1 MSVGQFG
8 PVHHTSEGG
17 PPASLHGP
25 LGERVIMTRPDQAET
40 SARRLEFISTIWG
53 DVLKAHA
60 GPGQEPARAR
70 QALVLRYNKGIR
82 AYVGAL
88 VRDDHAA
95 DELAQE
101 VVVRLLRGQFA
112 SASPERGS
120 FRRML
125 MVAARNLAR
134 TWWTRS
140 KRRAGAP
147 LEVDIAAP
155 ADTAAD
161 EEADA
166 AWRQTL
172 LDMAWRAL
180 ERHERQNEGSFGYTL
195 LRLRADHPDD
205 ESDALAG
212 RLSAKLGRPVRAD
225 AVRQQLRRARVRFA
239 QLLLE
244 EVARTLD
251 EPTPE
256 RVEEELRE
264 SGLWPYVDGLLPD
277 DWQEALGT

>member
-1 MSVGQFG
+1 MST
-8 PVHHTSEGG
+8 PEKE
-17 PPASLHGP
+17 P
-25 LGERVIMTRPDQAET
+25 
-40 SARRLEFISTIWG
+40 SARRLEFITTIWG

-60 GPGQEPARAR
+60 GQGAEPARAR
-70 QALVLRYNKGIR
+70 EALVLRYNKAIR

-112 SASPERGS
+112 AAAPERGS

-134 TWWTRS
+134 THWTRS
-140 KRRAGAP
+140 RRRAGVP
-147 LEVDIAAP
+147 LEIDVP
-155 ADTAAD
+155 ADEDTSAD
-161 EEADA
+161 EEASA
-166 AWRQTL
+166 AWRQAL
-172 LDMAWRAL
+172 LDMTWKAL
-180 ERHERQNEGSFGYTL
+180 ERYERQNAGSMSYTL

-205 ESDALAG
+205 ESEQLAA
-212 RLSAKLGRPVRAD
+212 RLSDKLGRSIRAD
-225 AVRQQLRRARVRFA
+225 AARQQLRRARVRFA

-244 EVARTLD
+244 EVTRTLD

-256 RVEEELRE
+256 RVEEELRD
-264 SGLWPYVDGLLPD
+264 SGLWPYVDGLLPE
-277 DWQEALGT
+277 DWQQA